1 MKVDK
6 SFLEG
11 TSNLNKERVISRLS
25 HSNII
30 SNINQ
35 ELAHEIEDLEK
46 STQLDVLTILKILSL
61 KVVNN
66 IDLISWSQVYKLMGH
81 LNLLLEGKQEPDI
94 HKNDH
99 ELIEDYIDSLNQ
111 FSKNFKLVHCL
122 DMLKILVSLEYMLF
136 VFF

>member
-30 SNINQ
+30 SNINK
-35 ELAHEIEDLEK
+35 ELAHEIEELEK
-46 STQLDVLTILKILSL
+46 STQLDVLTILRILSL

-81 LNLLLEGKQEPDI
+81 LNLLLEGKQESDI

-99 ELIEDYIDSLNQ
+99 ELI
-111 FSKNFKLVHCL
+111 
-122 DMLKILVSLEYMLF
+122 
-136 VFF
+136 